1 MNERVQLDA
10 LASDKPL
17 TIAVLAMGGQGGGVL
32 ADWIVALA
40 ESQGWTAQT
49 TSVPGVAQRT
59 GATIYYIEML
69 RARSGSRP
77 VLSLMPTPGDVDV
90 VLAAEWM
97 EAGRSML
104 RGLATPDKTMLIAST
119 HRTYAVVEKTHGGD
133 GAGDPHVVT
142 EAADF
147 ATKRIISFDMEAL
160 AAANGGVISAA
171 LFGALAASG
180 TLPFARGAFE
190 TTIRSSGKGIEASLR
205 TFDAAFARARAVPRE
220 VVRAGPEKQL
230 PAAPNSNA
238 AAALDTLLVRLRSE
252 VPPPA
257 QAMAYAGLRKLVDY
271 QDAAYGVEYLD
282 ELARAT
288 AADRAA
294 GGEARDFEL
303 TVRAA
308 KYIAQAF
315 AYDDPI
321 RVADL
326 KTRATRFERVRAD
339 IGATPDAIM
348 RVSEFMHP
356 RAEEVCATMP
366 AALGR
371 WVTAHPPLFRLLDKL
386 VNRGRRVHSSGI
398 FGFTQLWCVAALRP
412 WRRRLLRHQ
421 QECAHREAWFTSAL
435 AMAASNYALA
445 CEMLRARKLVKGYS
459 DTHSRGQ
466 SKFERVMSAAPIL
479 ARREDGGDWM
489 DRLIRAA
496 EKDED
501 GALLDGALKTV
512 ASFGSVH

>member
-1 MNERVQLDA
+1 MNALVQLDA
-10 LASDKPL
+10 LAADKPL
-17 TIAVLAMGGQGGGVL
+17 AIAVLAMGGQGGGVL

-40 ESQGWTAQT
+40 ESQGWIAQT

-69 RARSGSRP
+69 RERPGSRP

-90 VLAAEWM
+90 ILAAEWM

-104 RGLATPDKTMLIAST
+104 RGLATPDKTVLIAST
-119 HRTYAVVEKTHGGD
+119 HRAYAVVEKIHGGD
-133 GAGDPHVVT
+133 GAGDPGVVT
-142 EAADF
+142 DAADF
-147 ATKRIISFDMEAL
+147 ATKRVISLDMEAL

-180 TLPFARGAFE
+180 TLPFERDAFE
-190 TTIRSSGKGIEASLR
+190 ATVKSGGKGIEASLR
-205 TFDAAFARARAVPRE
+205 TFDAAFARVRAVPRDP
-220 VVRAGPEKQL
+220 VRAGPEKLL
-230 PAAPNSNA
+230 PPAPRSNA
-238 AAALDTLLVRLRSE
+238 IAALDALLSRLRSE

-257 QAMAYAGLRKLVDY
+257 QQMAYAALCKLVDY
-271 QDAAYGVEYLD
+271 QDAAYCAEYLD

-288 AADRAA
+288 AADRAG

-303 TVRAA
+303 TALAA
-308 KYIAQAF
+308 KYVAQAF

-326 KTRATRFERVRAD
+326 KTRATRFARVRAD
-339 IGATPDAIM
+339 IGAAPDAIM

-371 WVTAHPPLFRLLDKL
+371 WIKARALLFGLLDKL
-386 VNRGRRVHSSGI
+386 VNRGRRVQTANI

-421 QECAHREAWFTSAL
+421 QESAHREAWL
-435 AMAASNYALA
+435 ASTLPIAATNYALA

-466 SKFERVMSAAPIL
+466 SKFDRVIGAAPIL
-479 ARREDGGDWM
+479 AAREDGGSWM
-489 DRLIRAA
+489 NRLIRAA

-512 ASFGSVH
+512 ASFNGA